1 MDIRKKLTVRF
12 IFIVAIIIT
21 LSSFSI
27 YFSSSEYRKDDFYQR
42 LNSKAINTAKLL
54 IEVEEVDAELL
65 KKIEKDNP
73 VSLPNE
79 RIIIFN
85 YKNEILYS
93 SDEDQLF
100 QIDSAMLDDIR
111 LENEIFF
118 TQGNYEVTGFLYADQ
133 YDRFVIIAGAT
144 DIYGLNKLKNLRTIL
159 LICFI
164 ASILVVSIAGWVYSG
179 KALQPISKVVKQV
192 DAISIASLD
201 RRVDEGN
208 GTDEI
213 AQLAKTFN
221 RMLVRLEKSFNLQK
235 NFIANASHEL
245 RTPLTVITGQLEVA
259 LLSERNQEEYKKVLQ
274 STLEDIV
281 NLNATSNRL
290 LLLAQASSDTTKKEM
305 QAIRIDEILWQAKDD
320 VNKRYPAYLIKIHFD
335 AALDDEEN
343 LTVTGDEQL
352 LKTALV
358 NVIDNGCKYSENHSI
373 NVEVKLEKSKISLA
387 FKDEGIGVDEEDL
400 RLITEPFHR
409 GKNTNQIKG
418 HGIGLSLVDRIITL
432 HHGTLV
438 IHSKINVGTTVF
450 ITLPLKKSK
459 SLL

>member
-12 IFIVAIIIT
+12 IIIVAIIIT
-21 LSSFSI
+21 LSTFSI
-27 YFSSSEYRKDDFYQR
+27 YFSSSEYRKDDFYKR

-54 IEVEEVDAELL
+54 IEVEEVDADLL
-65 KKIEKDNP
+65 KKIETDNP

-93 SDEDQLF
+93 SDEGSEF
-100 QIDSAMLDDIR
+100 EIDATLLDNIR
-111 LENEIFF
+111 LEKEIFF
-118 TQGNYEVTGFLYADQ
+118 EQGNYEVIGFLYADQ

-159 LICFI
+159 LISFI

-201 RRVDEGN
+201 SRVDEGN

-221 RMLVRLEKSFNLQK
+221 RMLMRLEKAFNLQK

-245 RTPLTVITGQLEVA
+245 RTPLTIITGQLEVA
-259 LLSERNQEEYKKVLQ
+259 LLSERNSEDYKKVVQ
-274 STLEDIV
+274 NTLSDIV

-290 LLLAQASSDTTKKEM
+290 LLLAQASSDSTKKGM
-305 QAIRIDEILWQAKDD
+305 LAVRMDEVLWQAKEDIT
-320 VNKRYPAYLIKIHFD
+320 KRHPIYEIKFHFD
-335 AALDDEEN
+335 PNLDDDEK
-343 LTVTGDEQL
+343 LTVLGDEQL
-352 LKTALV
+352 LKTAV
-358 NVIDNGCKYSENHSI
+358 TNIIDNGCKYSPNHV
-373 NVEVKLEKSKISLA
+373 VEVRIKSIRSKLVME
-387 FKDEGIGVDEEDL
+387 FQDNGIGIDQEDL

-409 GKNTNQIKG
+409 GKNTGQIKG
-418 HGIGLSLVDRIITL
+418 HGIGLSLVDRIISL
-432 HHGTLV
+432 HNGTLS
-438 IHSKINVGTTVF
+438 IQSTLNVGTQVV
-450 ITLPLKKSK
+450 IQLPIKKAK
-459 SLL
+459 IN